1 LTDGM
6 PNMNPARGYK
16 PTLEGF
22 KDKHFSQRLMPSV
35 TTFGFGKS
43 LDTELLVNLAD
54 WTGGRFVYIPD
65 QGFIGTGLT
74 HALANKLQTVT
85 NHASVT
91 VSIRDDLNVKFNYND
106 PKIRNYKNVTLKYGE
121 TTPIVLAIDYRGEN
135 RENLVNSDVIR
146 VEIGKKVKNFSVDVE
161 NRSEKTD
168 LEDLR
173 SFVVEMLKKLKS
185 MRASGVDKKRVRDVF
200 DQKVQIFRARVNG
213 LTGEVKEQAQGLL
226 KDLIGEDEKDGQVEE
241 SFDIQGKMSTGYFE
255 DWGKHFIPSMI
266 HAHQYRECNNFADPG
281 VQNYGS
287 PSFKT
292 IRDKLN
298 DIYDDLP
305 PPKQSHK
312 HRMGQNARQI
322 TNMRA
327 YNFSGGCFS
336 GNSFVKNVHGKN
348 IFVENLKKGDLVECP
363 ISGKTTE
370 ILCLIAMPKLKS
382 RKMIVFKETG
392 LEITPFHPVKF
403 GGEWVF
409 PNDLVDDVSVVEEFT
424 DDVVYNVLTTGSS
437 LSVNGVVACTEKV
450 KKLAKG

>member
-1 LTDGM
+1 
-6 PNMNPARGYK
+6 
-16 PTLEGF
+16 
-22 KDKHFSQRLMPSV
+22 
-35 TTFGFGKS
+35 
-43 LDTELLVNLAD
+43 
-54 WTGGRFVYIPD
+54 
-65 QGFIGTGLT
+65 
-74 HALANKLQTVT
+74 
-85 NHASVT
+85 
-91 VSIRDDLNVKFNYND
+91 
-106 PKIRNYKNVTLKYGE
+106 
-121 TTPIVLAIDYRGEN
+121 
-135 RENLVNSDVIR
+135 VNSDVIR

-200 DQKVQIFRARVNG
+200 DQKVQIFRGRVNG
-213 LTGEVKEQAQGLL
+213 LTGEVKVQAQGLL

-241 SFDIQGKMSTGYFE
+241 SFDIQGKMSTAYFE

-392 LEITPFHPVKF
+392 LEITPFHPVKV

-437 LSVNGVVACTEKV
+437 LSVNGVVACTLGHNLTEAVV
-450 KKLAKG
+450 KHEYFGNFDAIVTDLNNLDAEGFSQGFVEVTENIEYIRNQQTCLVEGMKKRTMV